1 MSQLK
6 QFLHSERLEIKPSL
20 GDGHCLLYSVCAS
33 YKNQLSQ
40 LLPLNKEDLIN
51 IIEKELLDHSEL
63 YLGFYTKSREEFFSE
78 LSNYIKHKRYNSDIC
93 DIIPIVIANALK
105 LKLNILNEKRHD
117 SFETTIVE
125 PFSASNTGVLFIHR
139 KGDHYNG
146 VVYRVYPQTVQS
158 ALHPPSACP
167 PSCSTGSTLATRP
180 ILYRSSSARAD
191 PAHCPTRAG
200 HTRASPSFS
209 FARVDPAHCPTTRV
223 RPPSR
228 STRADPS
235 HCPARVRPPSSSTR
249 ADPAHCP
256 TRASHTRAGPSFSS
270 ARVDPAHCPTTR
282 VRPPSSSTKADPAH
296 CPTTRVRPPSNST
309 RADPAH
315 CPTTRVRPPSSST
328 RADPAHVPTRADSI
342 RAGPPSSST
351 RAYPAHCP
359 TRVRHPS
366 SFTRADPAHVPT
378 RADSIRAGPPSS
390 STRADPTHCPSRANP
405 SSSSTFNNAYYTRDN
420 ILLFQNHC
428 IPIKRSVRKSL
439 FQYHIWKPKCKHNSF
454 IRNKAGNE
462 PKSAINADVCYS
474 RNNNARAPFGVKS
487 PRSSS
492 IVPIQK
498 DVILPTVKFG
508 LMNVQSLNN
517 KYDFVADHIVENKL
531 DIVSIT
537 ETWLSP
543 KNDLNSP
550 CVAAIEKHGYKFI
563 HRPRCSGR
571 GGGVAVVVNKT
582 LNCCRCPD
590 FDAKSFETIE
600 LLITAISHTIR
611 LVVIYRMPPSKA
623 NKLCKT
629 TFITEFKSYLE
640 HLRSLSGTL
649 LIAGDF
655 NINWI
660 DSGKSNCELVKFRR
674 LLNSYRLEQ
683 FIDVPTHDSD
693 HLIDYIT
700 SSADFVTNVTVSDRM
715 SDHYA
720 LHCMLSC
727 SRPHKDNKLVY
738 YRQLHKI
745 NKDTLHADL
754 EAISLDLNDTD
765 VNTVV
770 EKYNKELLCI
780 LNKHAPEKCKKF
792 AVRDM
797 REWMTEEVHSIK
809 RAKRKSERVWRKSKL
824 TVHRLIFKEHC
835 LKLKVAITKAKTH
848 HYQQSIL
855 DCNGDQSK
863 LFKCVNSLLGR
874 SKQCALPPHDSPAS
888 LSTHFNDYFID
899 KIKTIREEFPI
910 LQSTLPNYVC
920 PESSTTCE
928 PTNCQFL
935 DFTPV
940 TLPEIKTIISQM
952 NITTCP
958 LDPFPTSVLI
968 DSNVWLDWL
977 VHIVNMSLS
986 TGIFPEPLK
995 TAIVKPLLKKPT
1007 LDCTSFR
1014 NFRPVSNIAF
1024 MSKVIEK
1031 VIAFQLHSHMT
1042 RHNMFEELQSA
1053 YKTHHSTETTLVK
1066 VFNDIM
1072 LNVDSGL
1079 GSFLILLDL
1088 SSAFDT
1094 IDYDL
1099 LCTVFERHLGI
1110 SGTALKLLKSFLTGR
1125 SQAVIIDGV
1134 KSELKKLTC
1143 GVPQGS
1149 VLGPFEF
1156 CNYLIPL
1163 GNILKYHNV
1172 QYHMYADDT
1181 QVYISFKLK
1190 TPHEAVD
1197 TINECISDLRTWMI
1211 NHKLKIN
1218 DSKTEFLIIRSQFS
1232 KVTLPKLTVTVG
1244 DTEISS
1250 SDKARNLGVIFD
1262 SFMNLEPHFHPG
1274 L

>member
-1 MSQLK
+1 MSKLK

-105 LKLNILNEKRHD
+105 LKLNILNEKRHA

-146 VVYRVYPQTVQS
+146 VVYRIYPQNVQS

-167 PSCSTGSTLATRP
+167 PSCSTGSTFATRP
-180 ILYRSSSARAD
+180 TRVRPLSSSARANPAHCPSRVCPPSSSTRAD

-209 FARVDPAHCPTTRV
+209 SARVDPAHCPTTRV

-235 HCPARVRPPSSSTR
+235 HCPARVRPPSSSTK

-256 TRASHTRAGPSFSS
+256 TRAGHTRAGPSFSP

-282 VRPPSSSTKADPAH
+282 I
-296 CPTTRVRPPSNST
+296 
-309 RADPAH
+309 
-315 CPTTRVRPPSSST
+315 RPPSSST
-328 RADPAHVPTRADSI
+328 RADPARCPTRA
-342 RAGPPSSST
+342 GLPSSST

-359 TRVRHPS
+359 TRVRPPS

-378 RADSIRAGPPSS
+378 TRVRPPSSSTRAYQAHCPTRVRHPSGVTRADPAHAPTRADSIRAVPPSS

-439 FQYHIWKPKCKHNSF
+439 FQYHIWKPKCKHNRF
-454 IRNKAGNE
+454 TGNKAGNE
-462 PKSAINADVCYS
+462 PKSANNADVCYS

-498 DVILPTVKFG
+498 DVLLPTVKFG

-543 KNDLNSP
+543 KDDLNSP

-590 FDAKSFETIE
+590 FDAKSFESIE

-611 LVVIYRMPPSKA
+611 LVVIYRMPPSKT

-693 HLIDYIT
+693 HLIDYII

-727 SRPHKDNKLVY
+727 SHPHKVNKLVY

-754 EAISLDLNDTD
+754 EAISLDLNETD

-888 LSTHFNDYFID
+888 LSTHFNDYFIE
-899 KIKTIREEFPI
+899 KIKAIREEFPI

-968 DSNVWLDWL
+968 DSGVWLDWL
-977 VHIVNMSLS
+977 VHIVNLSLS

-1232 KVTLPKLTVTVG
+1232 KVMLPK
-1244 DTEISS
+1244 
-1250 SDKARNLGVIFD
+1250 
-1262 SFMNLEPHFHPG
+1262 
-1274 L
+1274 